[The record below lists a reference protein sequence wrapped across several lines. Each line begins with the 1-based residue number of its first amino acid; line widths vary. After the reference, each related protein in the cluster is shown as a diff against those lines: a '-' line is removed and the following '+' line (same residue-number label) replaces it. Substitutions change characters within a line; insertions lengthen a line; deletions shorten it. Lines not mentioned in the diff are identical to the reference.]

1 MDSSPELKRK
11 LGIAVLWVAGLN
23 FAYFGVEFTM
33 ALKLGS
39 VSLLADSIDLLED
52 VAINILNFLAL
63 GWSLHARAVTGKM
76 LAFLICIPALFAA
89 GEAIRKVINPDAPDP
104 LLLALTAGGAGI
116 VNLACALIL
125 VPFRKTQSSM
135 ARVAYLSARNDVIVN
150 ILIILIG
157 FVTALTRSGWPDII
171 LGVTI
176 IAINVFAA
184 KEVWQI
190 AHLEHLEA
198 RALTGKLDEEDLLD

>member
-23 FAYFGVEFTM
+23 LAYFGVEFTM

-52 VAINILNFLAL
+52 VAINILIFLAL
-63 GWSLHARAVTGKM
+63 GWSLHARAVTGKV
-76 LAFLICIPALFAA
+76 LAFIICIT
-89 GEAIRKVINPDAPDP
+89 V
-104 LLLALTAGGAGI
+104 
-116 VNLACALIL
+116 
-125 VPFRKTQSSM
+125 
-135 ARVAYLSARNDVIVN
+135 
-150 ILIILIG
+150 
-157 FVTALTRSGWPDII
+157 LTRSGWPDII

>member
-52 VAINILNFLAL
+52 VAINILIFLAL
-63 GWSLHARAVTGKM
+63 GWSLHARAVTGKV

-125 VPFRKTQSSM
+125 VPFRKAQSSM

-150 ILIILIG
+150 ILIILMIRHR
-157 FVTALTRSGWPDII
+157 THPIRLARHHPRRHHHRPQCICRQR
-171 LGVTI
+171 GVVDC
-176 IAINVFAA
+176 AS
-184 KEVWQI
+184 
-190 AHLEHLEA
+190 
-198 RALTGKLDEEDLLD
+198 

>member
-1 MDSSPELKRK
+1 MDGSPELKRK
-11 LGIAVLWVAGLN
+11 LRSAVLWVAGLN

-52 VAINILNFLAL
+52 VAINILIFLAL
-63 GWSLHARAVTGKM
+63 GWSLRARAVTGKV
-76 LAFLICIPALFAA
+76 LAYLICIPALFAA

-104 LLLALTAGGAGI
+104 LLLALTAGGAGVI
-116 VNLACALIL
+116 NLVCALIL
-125 VPFRKTQSSM
+125 VPFRKSRSSM

-157 FVTALTRSGWPDII
+157 FITALTRSGWPDII
-171 LGVTI
+171 LGVII
-176 IAINVFAA
+176 IAINIFAA

-198 RALTGKLDEEDLLD
+198 RALTGKLDEDELLD